1 MNPTMTVYAYGN
13 VDALRGI
20 FNAVAMVMASG
31 DFADMIR
38 VAVVLG
44 FAVVAVLA
52 AFPGNLGKSWSWF
65 MSVTVLTGVLLVP
78 KADVT
83 IVDKLG
89 QQSPVVVGN
98 VPWSL
103 ALMASVKSSIGSTLT
118 EMFETAFQTIPAAN
132 VALPAELSYLEHG
145 VMFGS
150 RLVQKSRDAEALSV
164 YARSDLVQYI
174 RNCVFPE
181 QGRAATANTMQNS
194 TDLVTTFSG
203 MNNPALSSSYHDSE
217 NGYVR
222 VVANCEE
229 VWAKLTRM
237 LNVAGAEA
245 VRRAAQQA
253 LPDLYG
259 TDQGAAITKLENSLN
274 AIYNKAALAGA
285 ASTASQIMQ
294 QNILINATAEASAI
308 YGASLND
315 PATMMFSSMRTQAV
329 QQANAGNLVQ
339 GRLAEEALPVVRNVT
354 EGILYAVF
362 PVLCI
367 LLVAS
372 EGKALGAMFK
382 SYVYVLL
389 WVELWPPMFAV
400 VNYLQTLEAAKTMAG
415 AAYLAG
421 GATGLSLGTAS
432 HIFSASVSTL
442 ATSAWMVT
450 FVPVIAA
457 AVLFGFDKILA
468 ITGAAAGGQRAA
480 QSEAAQATKG
490 NLQAGN
496 VSFDQQ
502 QLAAYRSDPAMYRTE
517 SVGGVEFK
525 NAATGLTLGQ
535 YRSATAPVSL
545 SDTAAITRGMAAEAS
560 ASMSNAQRSGKAA
573 DKALDAAFSTALTA
587 SQGNAAAASRSLGW
601 DVSSVG
607 SNGIGASD
615 IRSRAKQIADTHR
628 IADVS
633 AVEQALQI
641 GLGVGVP
648 AGRPGDA
655 AAASGMLDKLM
666 KSSPVKLNGGGSSIE
681 REALEKSLNVGVTDL
696 QQLGVQ
702 RKQEL
707 VDQFRRGEGFEEVRR
722 SNRDATQRVESSA
735 RESQS
740 FRETEQVE
748 LARSQQLSAKV
759 EGAER
764 FARESS
770 ANWAN
775 SLDQF
780 ARARFGMS
788 VHDGVA
794 DPRKWQSVV
803 TSFIEA
809 GSVRNDA
816 PDGKLMWIP
825 PDPGLGPTAV
835 SPQLV
840 KGAQDVAAGGQTA
853 LQGQFDEANPRGG
866 EQGVRSAQTLAN
878 ARVTEEQ
885 QRLGLR
891 PDTVV
896 SGNATKAKV
905 GAGQAAAAGVI
916 DTADKRSTTSRGAAQ
931 LAVEKRIGKVSE
943 YHSPIGSDRN
953 QALDGVRFSEQPFK
967 EEAAL
972 EAQRREREAAEL
984 RAAADNIPKGPAP
997 TQRKQ

>member
-1 MNPTMTVYAYGN
+1 MSTPMTVYAYGN
-13 VDALRGI
+13 VDALHGI
-20 FNAVAMVMASG
+20 FNAVAMVMASN

-38 VAVVLG
+38 IAVVLG

-65 MSVTVLTGVLLVP
+65 LSVTVLTGVLLVP
-78 KADVT
+78 KSTVT

-89 QQSPVVVGN
+89 QQAPVVVAN
-98 VPWSL
+98 VPWTL
-103 ALMASVKSSIGSTLT
+103 ALLASVKSSIGSTLT
-118 EMFETAFQTIPAAN
+118 QMFETAFQSIPSAN
-132 VALPAELSYLEHG
+132 VALPAQLSYLEHG

-150 RLVQKSRDAEALSV
+150 RLVQKSRDAEALSL
-164 YARSDLVQYI
+164 YARADLVQYI
-174 RNCVFPE
+174 RNCIFPE
-181 QGRAATANTMQNS
+181 QGRAASANAMGNS
-194 TDLVTTFSG
+194 TDLASTFAG
-203 MNNPALSSSYHDSE
+203 MNNPALSSSYHDSA
-217 NGYVR
+217 NGFVR
-222 VVANCEE
+222 VTATCDV
-229 VWAKLTRM
+229 VWSKLTTV

-253 LPDLYG
+253 LPDLYRG
-259 TDQGAAITKLENSLN
+259 NQTAAITRVENSLG
-274 AIYNKAALAGA
+274 AIYTRASLASAAT
-285 ASTASQIMQ
+285 TASQIMQ

-308 YGASLND
+308 NGASIND
-315 PATMMFSSMRTQAV
+315 PATMMFASMRTQAV

-339 GRLAEEALPVVRNVT
+339 GRLAEEALPIVRNIT

-372 EGKALGAMFK
+372 EGKALQTMFK

-400 VNYLQTLEAAKTMAG
+400 VNYLQTLEAAKTLAG
-415 AAYLAG
+415 AAYLSG
-421 GATGLSLGTAS
+421 GAAGLTLGTAS

-450 FVPVIAA
+450 FVPVLAA
-457 AVLFGFDKILA
+457 APLYGFDKILA

-525 NAATGLTLGQ
+525 NAVTGLTLGQ

-545 SDTAAITRGMAAEAS
+545 SDTAAITRGIAAEAS
-560 ASMSNAQRSGKAA
+560 TSLSNAQRSGKAA

-601 DVSSVG
+601 DVSKVG
-607 SNGIGASD
+607 TSGIGATD
-615 IRSRAKQIADTHR
+615 VDETARR
-628 IADVS
+628 IAQSHGIQDASRVS
-633 AVEQALQI
+633 KALSA
-641 GLGVGVP
+641 GLSGLPIPIVGAQGRTESGEAISKDIMSGV
-648 AGRPGDA
+648 DA
-655 AAASGMLDKLM
+655 LKKL
-666 KSSPVKLNGGGSSIE
+666 G
-681 REALEKSLNVGVTDL
+681 T
-696 QQLGVQ
+696 Q

-707 VDQFRRGEGFEEVRR
+707 VDQFRSSEGFEEVRR

-770 ANWAN
+770 VNWAN
-775 SLDQF
+775 SLDQY
-780 ARARFGMS
+780 ARARFGIS

-809 GSVRNDA
+809 GSVRNDTT
-816 PDGKLMWIP
+816 DGKLMWIP
-825 PDPGLGPTAV
+825 PDAGLGPNAIA
-835 SPQLV
+835 PQLV
-840 KGAQDVAAGGQTA
+840 QGAQAVASDGQPGIQGRFDESNPRGGAQGVRDGLGQTDARVRQEQERLGVKPSGAVSAQSLKTRAAGGQEAAGTA
-853 LQGQFDEANPRGG
+853 
-866 EQGVRSAQTLAN
+866 
-878 ARVTEEQ
+878 
-885 QRLGLR
+885 
-891 PDTVV
+891 
-896 SGNATKAKV
+896 V
-905 GAGQAAAAGVI
+905 GAAAA
-916 DTADKRSTTSRGAAQ
+916 TTRTEQGEAQ
-931 LAVEKRIGKVSE
+931 LALDARAPKVSN
-943 YHSPIGSDRN
+943 YHRPISSTRN
-953 QALDGVRFSEQPFK
+953 NALD
-967 EEAAL
+967 AAL
-972 EAQRREREAAEL
+972 GTTGGEKAFADQAAVVQKRRDDEAVQFYADAAKTS
-984 RAAADNIPKGPAP
+984 IPVASPPAP
-997 TQRKQ
+997 SKKEPK

>member
-89 QQSPVVVGN
+89 QQSPVVVAN

-103 ALMASVKSSIGSTLT
+103 AIMASVKSSIGSTLT

-229 VWAKLTRM
+229 VWAKLTGM

-285 ASTASQIMQ
+285 ASSASQIMQ

-601 DVSSVG
+601 DVSKVG
-607 SNGIGASD
+607 SNGLGATD
-615 IRSRAKQIADTHR
+615 IDETARKIAQSHGIRDAGTVSKALSAGLNGLP
-628 IADVS
+628 IPIVS
-633 AVEQALQI
+633 ASGRTENSESLAKEISTGVDSLRK
-641 GLGVGVP
+641 LG
-648 AGRPGDA
+648 
-655 AAASGMLDKLM
+655 S
-666 KSSPVKLNGGGSSIE
+666 
-681 REALEKSLNVGVTDL
+681 
-696 QQLGVQ
+696 Q

-707 VDQFRRGEGFEEVRR
+707 VDQFRSSEGFEEVRR

-748 LARSQQLSAKV
+748 LARSQQLSAKI

-775 SLDQF
+775 SLDQY

-825 PDPGLGPTAV
+825 PDAGLGPNAV

-840 KGAQDVAAGGQTA
+840 QGAQGVATGGQA
-853 LQGQFDEANPRGG
+853 GLQGRFDDVNPRGG
-866 EQGVRSAQTLAN
+866 EQGVRDAQATSD
-878 ARVTEEQ
+878 ARVAKEQ
-885 QRLGLR
+885 QRLGVR
-891 PDTVV
+891 PSGTV
-896 SGNATKAKV
+896 SAQQTKTKV
-905 GAGQAAAAGVI
+905 GAGQGEAATAASTAAATNREEQGE
-916 DTADKRSTTSRGAAQ
+916 AQ
-931 LAVEKRIGKVSE
+931 LSLDQRATKVSDF
-943 YHSPIGSDRN
+943 HRPIGSGRN
-953 QALDGVRFSEQPFK
+953 DALDAVRGTDGAERAFSREAE
-967 EEAAL
+967 EEAK
-972 EAQRREREAAEL
+972 RRQDAAVQFYSD
-984 RAAADNIPKGPAP
+984 AKKTVIPTAPP
-997 TQRKQ
+997 TQQKR